1 VYDQNLINLITVLL
15 GTAFGYF
22 LYQWLKIRYWGP
34 KLKFMR
40 IDPLKVNHFVPFVTY
55 WRIIIKNE
63 GRTGAEE
70 CSGNILL
77 QGKNV
82 GGEDICVRG
91 GVCWAAPENLY
102 ENQAPYNLSSQ
113 RILQN
118 PNKVNINV
126 NEERALDIFAEAHYT
141 LYIPSEL
148 GWLEMR
154 TIPLLGISKLNLE
167 VTVTSK
173 NTRPCTKNYEVII
186 ENGKIKELKQTST

>member
-1 VYDQNLINLITVLL
+1 MYDQNLINLITVLL

-34 KLKFMR
+34 KLEFMR
-40 IDPLKVNHFVPFVTY
+40 IDSLKVHHFISFVTY

-63 GRTGAEE
+63 GMTGAEE
-70 CSGNILL
+70 CAGNILL
-77 QGKNV
+77 QGKDAK
-82 GGEDICVRG
+82 GEDICVCG
-91 GVCWAAPENLY
+91 SVCWAAPENLY
-102 ENQAPYNLSSQ
+102 DIQTLYDWPPR

-118 PNKVNINV
+118 PNRVNINV
-126 NEERALDIFAEAHYT
+126 KEERALDIFAEADDT

-148 GWLEMR
+148 GWREMR
-154 TIPLLGISKLNLE
+154 TIPLIGISKLNLK

-173 NTRPCTKNYEVII
+173 NTGPCSKNYEVII